1 MIRFWWL
8 GIRKRTVVL
17 EKTLESA
24 LDSKEIKLVNPKGN
38 QPWIFIGRTDAKA
51 EVPITWPPDANS
63 QLIVKDSDA
72 GKDWG
77 HEEKG
82 MIEDEMVGWH
92 HWLNNEHEFEQ
103 TPGDSEEQESLAF
116 CSPWGLKESNTT
128 EWLNDNYKEE
138 KKEVIGKLPI
148 FWILCCLFN
157 AEVHPDRVMREL
169 TEASMR

>member
-1 MIRFWWL
+1 MWCWRRL
-8 GIRKRTVVL
+8 LKVP
-17 EKTLESA
+17 
-24 LDSKEIKLVNPKGN
+24 LDSKGIKLVNPKGN
-38 QPWIFIGRTDAKA
+38 QPWIFVGKTDAKA
-51 EVPITWPPDANS
+51 EVPIIWPPDANS
-63 QLIVKDSDA
+63 QLIGKDSDA

-92 HWLNNEHEFEQ
+92 HWLNEHEFEQ
-103 TPGDSEEQESLAF
+103 TPRDSEGQESLAF
-116 CSPWGLKESNTT
+116 CSPWGCKESNTT
-128 EWLNDNYKEE
+128 EWLNDNDKEE
-138 KKEVIGKLPI
+138 KKEGIDKLPI